1 MNTSLFDVPVT
12 AVVAACL
19 ACALNCSATSDVIQM
34 GSINHPLASNP
45 VDHQGSGPMMPGAR
59 DGPPN
64 TRGLFNSRIGQD
76 GLEAHFQVQTTASA
90 RFELRMD
97 LTVDVPRYR
106 EPIDALDPGEGPYA
120 LDGSGMLRIAS
131 TADAFLAGGTVRIRN
146 TDTQQEMI
154 FLLAHDEDLLEVA
167 LDPGTYDILIEGF
180 IADEAKTE
188 DVNRRLAMHPAPAGT
203 FALAAIF
210 STFRR
215 RRG

>member
-1 MNTSLFDVPVT
+1 
-12 AVVAACL
+12 
-19 ACALNCSATSDVIQM
+19 
-34 GSINHPLASNP
+34 
-45 VDHQGSGPMMPGAR
+45 MMPGAR

-154 FLLAHDEDLLEVA
+154 FLLAHDEDLLE
-167 LDPGTYDILIEGF
+167 GF